1 MAKKRTTT
9 TTTVTVFTMEEI
21 NGRSTVV
28 RTSRIQQVIEDE
40 EVPEML
46 GLDPSTTVQDVRL
59 FAARQRATLD
69 SIWEGN

>member
-1 MAKKRTTT
+1 
-9 TTTVTVFTMEEI
+9 
-21 NGRSTVV
+21 
-28 RTSRIQQVIEDE
+28 
-40 EVPEML
+40 ML

>member
-21 NGRSTVV
+21 SGRSTVV
-28 RTSRIQQVIEDE
+28 RTSRIQEVIENE

-46 GLDPSTTVQDVRL
+46 GLDPSTTVQDVRR
-59 FAARQRATLD
+59 FAARQRAALD